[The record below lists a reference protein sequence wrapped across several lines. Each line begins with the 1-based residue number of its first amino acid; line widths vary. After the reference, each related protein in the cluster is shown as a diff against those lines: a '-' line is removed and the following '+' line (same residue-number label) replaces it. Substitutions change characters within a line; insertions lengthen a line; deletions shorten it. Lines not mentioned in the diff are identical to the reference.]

1 MSKCFFENGIRF
13 ECQKCGACCDVEGG
27 MVYLL
32 ESDLQKISS
41 FLGISLPLF
50 MEEYVTEDEDK
61 NLVIKDNHPSKCRFL
76 DRKSCQIHLVRPVQC
91 RTFPFWST
99 LLKDE
104 NAFNSL
110 ACPGIGR
117 GKIIEAD
124 KIREMYVEHRNF
136 LARICGFA

>member
-32 ESDLQKISS
+32 ESDLKAISS
-41 FLGISLPLF
+41 FLGIPPSPF

-61 NLVIKDNHPSKCRFL
+61 NLVIKDNHPSRCRFL
-76 DRKSCQIHLVRPVQC
+76 DQKSCQIYPVRPAQC

-99 LLKDE
+99 YLKSEDSF
-104 NAFNSL
+104 ASL
-110 ACPGIGR
+110 TCPGIGK
-117 GKIIEAD
+117 GKVIDAD
-124 KIREMYVEHRNF
+124 KIRELYVEHRNF
-136 LARICGFA
+136 LAKISGFA